1 MQHKTPVVRWT
12 NHWFSIHEV
21 GSSHHRSRMKSKSQP
36 SYQIVEIASIFVSI
50 YTSYIY
56 IYTRMYAPHIYRYK
70 DINIHTYHICAYIK
84 DTDIYIQY
92 VDPLT
97 SGFPYPLACD
107 MSHQGLAWGECLHG
121 LLEWLRRF
129 GSDCLEEW
137 VPKMEESWHTP
148 YPRLKKVRINSS
160 ILDNFPETKNK
171 SVWTIKGWFRWCIF
185 FLDALFFVCLFGFVE
200 GWCEDDFGRF
210 SHIWGAWDNQ
220 KHVRCMQTM
229 FEKIEPQLFL
239 EQFGANQFNL

>member
-1 MQHKTPVVRWT
+1 MVFNPWSWVVPSSFSDEIQISAKLPNSWDSVYVRQH
-12 NHWFSIHEV
+12 IH
-21 GSSHHRSRMKSKSQP
+21 
-36 SYQIVEIASIFVSI
+36 I
-50 YTSYIY
+50 IY
-56 IYTRMYAPHIYRYK
+56 IYTRMYAPHIYKYQ

-137 VPKMEESWHTP
+137 VPKMEESWHNP
-148 YPRLKKVRINSS
+148 VSMAAKKKGEDDDSS
-160 ILDNFPETKNK
+160 ILATWNVWWWDLYNFPETNNK
-171 SVWTIKGWFRWCIF
+171 SVWTIKGWFRWCPCLLGAKLSVF
-185 FLDALFFVCLFGFVE
+185 DDLYRRVTLDSRVVFCLFVCLFGFVE
-200 GWCEDDFGRF
+200 GWCEYDFLGGF
-210 SHIWGAWDNQ
+210 SHIWGAWDN
-220 KHVRCMQTM
+220 
-229 FEKIEPQLFL
+229 
-239 EQFGANQFNL
+239 